1 MRYRRWGICDRSFRE
16 CKRRK
21 GGMKSMK
28 KIPILF
34 VFLIL
39 VLAALMLASSFRLNF
54 TDAYL
59 AYVPSSKTLQIAAH
73 GKVLSY
79 GTGWIVQQVQPYL
92 YHMRLSTWQ
101 GFFWKINTSQKKV
114 FKTTNG
120 QFGTNVGHDTQMNVT
135 LEVIGGSNNVPP
147 TRFLIRF
154 NTSQKKVFKTTNG
167 QFGTNVG
174 HDTQMNVTLEV
185 IGGSNNVPPTRFLI
199 RFHDAYL
206 IYVIES
212 QSIQIAAQSTVLS
225 YANDWNKA
233 QIYPYLFH
241 IRLATW
247 QGFYWQV
254 NTSRKE
260 LVEIRNGTFGAIAGG
275 THSTLP
281 ISVTTQ

>member
-1 MRYRRWGICDRSFRE
+1 
-16 CKRRK
+16 
-21 GGMKSMK
+21 MKSMK

-59 AYVPSSKTLQIAAH
+59 VYVPSSKTLQIAAH

-101 GFFWKINTSQKKV
+101 GFFWKI
-114 FKTTNG
+114 
-120 QFGTNVGHDTQMNVT
+120 
-135 LEVIGGSNNVPP
+135 
-147 TRFLIRF
+147 